1 MVYFIQPQQIA
12 TIFKF
17 DEILI
22 IIILERDGRDLCC
35 VISSLA
41 QLMIDSHFRSIVG
54 LQTLIQKE
62 WVVMGHQFCTRL
74 GHVNTNSVKVEYIF
88 HKFINFIKKIVML
101 KYFK

>member
-1 MVYFIQPQQIA
+1 VNTKNYYYFYV
-12 TIFKF
+12 
-17 DEILI
+17 
-22 IIILERDGRDLCC
+22 LERDGRDLCC

-74 GHVNTNSVKVEYIF
+74 GHVNSTDSVKVKYKYIYL
-88 HKFINFIKKIVML
+88 I
-101 KYFK
+101 